1 MKRLFFLWMVQ
12 AVAMTISAQISVV
25 ENKQYTF
32 PDSIPPGNYSGIT
45 WLGDNQYAVVSDK
58 SADDGFFI
66 FEIITDSLSGDIRS
80 ARNLGFRSSGFKGR
94 DNEGIAYNPH
104 THTLLMT
111 GEQDN
116 RLYEYN
122 LNGMRTLREAR
133 LPEVFRHLP
142 ANLGLEALSYN
153 PVTHTYWTCN
163 EADTVYM
170 QSFDDSLMPQ
180 QTVRYALENAVFDYT
195 KAANYAH
202 GIGTVAALDD
212 GTLLVLERELFVSPS
227 KLGSQVNCV
236 LAHFS
241 PITASKQ
248 VLATWKTTLTLFGR
262 SFANYEGM
270 CLGPTLADGSRL
282 LLVVADSQNQYAG
295 VLRDWFKSF
304 KVKY

>member
-1 MKRLFFLWMVQ
+1 M
-12 AVAMTISAQISVV
+12 
-25 ENKQYTF
+25 
-32 PDSIPPGNYSGIT
+32 
-45 WLGDNQYAVVSDK
+45 
-58 SADDGFFI
+58 
-66 FEIITDSLSGDIRS
+66 
-80 ARNLGFRSSGFKGR
+80 
-94 DNEGIAYNPH
+94 
-104 THTLLMT
+104 
-111 GEQDN
+111 
-116 RLYEYN
+116 
-122 LNGMRTLREAR
+122 
-133 LPEVFRHLP
+133 
-142 ANLGLEALSYN
+142 
-153 PVTHTYWTCN
+153 THTYWTCN